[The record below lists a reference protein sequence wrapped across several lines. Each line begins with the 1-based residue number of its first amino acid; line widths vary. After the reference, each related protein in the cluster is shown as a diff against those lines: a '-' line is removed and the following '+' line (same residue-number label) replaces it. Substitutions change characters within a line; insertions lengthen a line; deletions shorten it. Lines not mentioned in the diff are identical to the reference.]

1 MLRKV
6 SICILLVCAL
16 LVFCGNSA
24 CLEGTPE
31 IKKLTEYFTQAPVV
45 SACFYYTDGADE
57 LIFEELDGAR
67 LSELTSKLDSM
78 SLNKHAFHTDYFWG
92 GQFGIELA
100 FEDGC
105 FMTYD
110 GTHAEYRSV
119 SMKDDPSAS
128 YDSAAFLQVTDCEFW
143 DVMKEFFS
151 SVEGANVHSSKY

>member
-6 SICILLVCAL
+6 SVCMLVICAL

-24 CLEGTPE
+24 CLEGVPE
-31 IKKLTEYFTQAPVV
+31 SKKLTEYFTQSPVV
-45 SACFYYTDGADE
+45 SALFYYTDSTGE
-57 LIFEELDGAR
+57 LVFEELDAAR

-78 SLNKHAFHTDYFWG
+78 SLKKHAFHTDYFWG

-100 FEDGC
+100 YEDGG

-119 SMKDDPSAS
+119 SLKDDPEAS
-128 YDSAAFLQVTDCEFW
+128 YDSAAFLQMTDCEFW
-143 DVMKEFFS
+143 DVMEGFFT
-151 SVEGANVHSSKY
+151 SVEGAGVHSSKY